1 MSSHP
6 SHAPNAQD
14 DLARDRN
21 RLAADRSLLSFVR
34 LSLTLIGVGV
44 GFEQILRALSP
55 SGRYIDAWAYG
66 LSLVYVGLGVL
77 SLGFAI
83 ADYRAERVQL
93 RSPQYR
99 YRPRRSVGK
108 AIGLAVFATGAIAF
122 GWLGFDLLG

>member
-1 MSSHP
+1 MSSLYP
-6 SHAPNAQD
+6 PNAQD

-34 LSLTLIGVGV
+34 ISLTLIGVGV
-44 GFEQILRALSP
+44 GLEQILRALSP
-55 SGRYIDAWAYG
+55 SGRYIDAWAYA

-83 ADYRAERVQL
+83 ADYRAEKMRL

-99 YRPRRSVGK
+99 YQPRRSVGK
-108 AIGLAVFATGAIAF
+108 AVGFAVFATGAIAF
-122 GWLGFDLLG
+122 GWLGFELLG